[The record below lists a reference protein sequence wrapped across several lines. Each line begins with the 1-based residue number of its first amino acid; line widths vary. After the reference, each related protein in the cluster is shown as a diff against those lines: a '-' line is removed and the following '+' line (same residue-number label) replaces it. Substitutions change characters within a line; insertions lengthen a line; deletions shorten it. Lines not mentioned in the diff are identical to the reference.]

1 MTGHIEIEYRSYNA
15 ESLAKLRGIIEIAG
29 TMLMGAYLA
38 AVTTLLFGSDKYAL
52 SSLVASLVI
61 PMIYLLMY
69 MAASYIL
76 RSALGLLHNSFQLVK
91 TCIVAVAN
99 DGPSVEGNHI
109 VSGIYSSYMDMMMLY
124 RVLRNPMMNSSKA
137 RSQISGEFVE
147 YITTI
152 NEGMKKKGA

>member
-38 AVTTLLFGSDKYAL
+38 AMTTLLFGSDKYAM
-52 SSLVASLVI
+52 SSLVASVVI

-76 RSALGLLHNSFQLVK
+76 RSALALLHNSFHLVRSGVDLV
-91 TCIVAVAN
+91 TQE
-99 DGPSVEGNHI
+99 GPKEEVNLI
-109 VSGIYSSYMDMMMLY
+109 ISGVYSSYMDMMLLY
-124 RVLRNPMMNSSKA
+124 RVLKNPMMNSNKA
-137 RSQISGEFVE
+137 RSQITEEFVE

-152 NEGMKKKGA
+152 NEEMKKKGA